1 VTKIRSYAPLR
12 SFGEKKTGRI
22 PHEPVKFNGIE
33 FDSLSERDR
42 YLELLV
48 MERAGIISD
57 LQCHPEFEIIPR
69 QTHPE
74 TGKFAFHPAHYTAD
88 FQYVRDGKTIVE
100 DVKSKITREEKDWIL
115 RRKLML
121 YVNGIYV
128 EEIVR

>member
-1 VTKIRSYAPLR
+1 MTKIQSYAPLR

-22 PHEPVKFNGIE
+22 PHEKTVFNGIE
-33 FDSLSERDR
+33 FDSLSEKDR

-48 MERAGIISD
+48 MQRAGIISD
-57 LQCHPEFEIIPR
+57 LICHPEFEIIPR

-88 FQYVRDGKTIVE
+88 FQYVRNGKTIVE
-100 DVKSKITREEKDWIL
+100 DVKSKITREEKDYVL

-121 YVNGIYV
+121 YVNHIYV
-128 EEIVR
+128 EEVVR